1 VFDSPIAIY
10 GLLAVAAAGLLYF
23 LARVRER
30 RKTRKLYGDFAAASH
45 EGFLWKRD
53 FPVIL
58 FLGAVAFL
66 VLALAQFRLDREAI
80 KPTVLLVLDTSA
92 SMNQTDVS
100 PNRLAA
106 ATTAARAFIEQV
118 PVDFRVGL
126 VTFNTEADV
135 VIPPTEDHAS
145 VDAALNDLPRGQATV
160 IGDGLSAAL
169 DTIQTDPSQ
178 GEQPPSAVLLL
189 SDGRDTGSQ
198 VPPEQAAERANTM
211 GVRVFTVVLGKADSE
226 DGGAANAVLLQQI
239 ADTTGAQAFSA
250 ETAGQLTQIYESL
263 GTQLSTEL
271 TIGGGGALFVALGA
285 IFAIA
290 AAVMLLVATRSKY

>member
-10 GLLAVAAAGLLYF
+10 GLLAVAAAGVLYF
-23 LARVRER
+23 LARIRER
-30 RKTRKLYGDFAAASH
+30 RKTRKLYGDFAAASR

-53 FPVIL
+53 LPVIL

-100 PNRLAA
+100 PNRLDA
-106 ATTAARAFIEQV
+106 ATTAARAFIDQV

-135 VIPPTEDHAS
+135 VVPPVEDHAT
-145 VDAALNDLPRGQATV
+145 VGAALDDLPRGQATV

-178 GEQPPSAVLLL
+178 GKQPPSAVLLL

-198 VPPEQAAERANTM
+198 VPPQQAAERAKAM
-211 GVRVFTVVLGKADSE
+211 GVRVFTVVLGKANSE
-226 DGGAANAVLLQQI
+226 GGGGANAVLLQQI

-290 AAVMLLVATRSKY
+290 AAVMLLVGARSKY